1 MCVWKRLNLIY
12 FDHESYGEREKKID
26 TKTCFASPTK
36 KSFCKA
42 VLAALIMQWFNSTS
56 TKSSELFPRH
66 SKDFQTAFES
76 ILVDD
81 VQEGKASLLL
91 MDLQSERLTFWLISQ
106 PSDQVEKKM
115 FQSEW
120 VGGDC
125 RWTGTSCE
133 CFLGDFTKFPIW
145 TVQGVGLVSDIM
157 IFFFFTCICRVGL
170 KSSWEVSSRAKS
182 IILLYKRMRGTYVGY
197 QKLKSSMT

>member
-1 MCVWKRLNLIY
+1 MFLQ
-12 FDHESYGEREKKID
+12 
-26 TKTCFASPTK
+26 
-36 KSFCKA
+36 A
-42 VLAALIMQWFNSTS
+42 VLAGLIMQWFNSTS
-56 TKSSELFPRH
+56 TKSSELFSTSFQGFLNSFWVNPGRWR
-66 SKDFQTAFES
+66 SRRESFFAFNGLAEWETDLLPDFPT
-76 ILVDD
+76 LRP
-81 VQEGKASLLL
+81 G
-91 MDLQSERLTFWLISQ
+91 
-106 PSDQVEKKM
+106 EKKM

-133 CFLGDFTKFPIW
+133 CFLGDFAKFPIW
-145 TVQGVGLVSDIM
+145 TVQGVGLVSDM
-157 IFFFFTCICRVGL
+157 MYFFFTCICRVGL